1 MTKIALF
8 DLDDTL
14 SKSKQTV
21 ENSMA
26 LVFTKLLDVMP
37 AGIVTGAKFEQ
48 INKQFIQSLPKE
60 ANLNN
65 LYCFT
70 QNAASCFVYKDGVF
84 SPAYAFAFSEQEA
97 EKIIKSLEQVIE
109 ETHILDNEPS
119 FGERIEN
126 RGSQITLSALGQQ
139 APGDL
144 KKVWDPDHAKRIM
157 MRDKLVQRIPE
168 FDIGIGGGTSLDI
181 TQRGINKTYAM
192 KWIREN
198 LNIEIQDMVYV
209 GDALFPG
216 GNDAVVIPTG
226 IPTIETSGP
235 EETERIIEKIISSAQ
250 Q

>member
-21 ENSMA
+21 EKDMA
-26 LVFTKLLDVMP
+26 TIYTELLDVMP

-48 INKQFIQSLPKE
+48 IKKQFIDELPPT
-60 ANLNN
+60 ANLQN

-70 QNAASCFVYKDGVF
+70 QNAASCFAYNAGAF
-84 SPAYAFAFSEQEA
+84 SPLYSFAFTDDEA
-97 EKIIKSLEQVIE
+97 KTIIDALNKVIT
-109 ETHILDNEPS
+109 ETGIVDNEPS
-119 FGERIEN
+119 HGERIEN
-126 RGSQITLSALGQQ
+126 RGSQITFSALGQA

-144 KKVWDPDHAKRIM
+144 KKVWDPDQAKRIM
-157 MRDKLVQRIPE
+157 LRNKLLEIIPQ

-181 TQRGINKTYAM
+181 TQKGINKTYAM
-192 KWIREN
+192 KWITEN
-198 LNIEIQDMVYV
+198 LSIPVAEMVYV

-226 IPTIETSGP
+226 IPTIQTSGP
-235 EETERIIEKIISSAQ
+235 TETLDIIRKIIVGA
-250 Q
+250 